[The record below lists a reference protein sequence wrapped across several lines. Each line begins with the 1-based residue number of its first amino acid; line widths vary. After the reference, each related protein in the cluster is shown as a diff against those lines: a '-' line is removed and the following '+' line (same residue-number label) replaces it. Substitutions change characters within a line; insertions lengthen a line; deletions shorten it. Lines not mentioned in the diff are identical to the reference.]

1 MGLPF
6 HCSKNGNEKSAIR
19 IKTKIIKN
27 KKIKFIINV
36 YNKLYKFIIYK
47 LTSFKEDQNYIA
59 PLIFTHYLTHKY

>member
-27 KKIKFIINV
+27 KKIKLIIS
-36 YNKLYKFIIYK
+36 FIIYK
-47 LTSFKEDQNYIA
+47 LTSFKEDQKYIA
-59 PLIFTHYLTHKY
+59 PLIFTHYLTHK